1 MQNHS
6 LVPGYFAGWSCT
18 IPFNFKTK
26 KIFAESGL
34 QTLQIFGSM
43 RVATT
48 DIASIGGIIFLCSKM
63 LAVYS
68 QNWHFLDPS
77 DTDMPSTALDT
88 FLTCLALPPATGLR
102 NHPQKSRDLYLA
114 SKNCHKNST
123 KTLHLQQLLEF
134 IYLFP
139 LSDSSEALHSPTLYR
154 AASSG
159 SITAKEETACE
170 KASVR
175 SKGQKQF
182 ANPVCSSDRK
192 EAKRRIEPAG
202 VPARWW
208 PLRL

>member
-48 DIASIGGIIFLCSKM
+48 DIASIGGIIFLRSKM

-134 IYLFP
+134 IYLFQIQVRLDIP
-139 LSDSSEALHSPTLYR
+139 HHTLSSCKHWKLHS
-154 AASSG
+154 
-159 SITAKEETACE
+159 
-170 KASVR
+170 
-175 SKGQKQF
+175 
-182 ANPVCSSDRK
+182 
-192 EAKRRIEPAG
+192 KRRNCLWKGICQIKGAKTIRKSSLQLG
-202 VPARWW
+202 
-208 PLRL
+208 